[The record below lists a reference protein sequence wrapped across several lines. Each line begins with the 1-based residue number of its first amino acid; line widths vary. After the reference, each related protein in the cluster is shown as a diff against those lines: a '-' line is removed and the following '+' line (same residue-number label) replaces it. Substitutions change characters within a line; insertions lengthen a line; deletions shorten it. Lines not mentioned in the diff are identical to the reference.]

1 MIKVVKLG
9 KVIALI
15 AISLV
20 SIPSIFAQQSQP
32 ELWRAI
38 NTEGHIALM
47 RHSTAPGSDDPP
59 NFTLGDCVTQRNLS
73 SGGREL
79 ASLIGDRFRD
89 NGIDAA
95 DLYSSP
101 WCRCIET
108 SELLNLGPVNQL
120 MSISSLY
127 QNVQNHSARERPAEM
142 QKWLAEQDFD
152 RPTVLVTHQVNI
164 TDLTG
169 EFASEGDMVIVSV
182 ASDGAL
188 EVLGKIRAE

>member
-1 MIKVVKLG
+1 VIKVVNVR

-15 AISLV
+15 AFSLL
-20 SIPSIFAQQSQP
+20 SMSSIFAQQSEP

-38 NTEGHIALM
+38 NTKGHIALM

-59 NFTLGDCVTQRNLS
+59 NFTLGECSTQRNLS

-89 NGIDAA
+89 NGIDSA
-95 DLYSSP
+95 DIYSSP
-101 WCRCIET
+101 WCRCMET
-108 SELLNLGPVNQL
+108 SELLNLGPVNEL
-120 MSISSLY
+120 PSISSLY
-127 QNVQNHSARERPAEM
+127 QNVPNQPARERPAEM
-142 QKWLAEQDFD
+142 QKWLADQDFN

-164 TDLTG
+164 TNLTG
-169 EFASEGDMVIVSV
+169 EFAGEGDMVIVSV
-182 ASDGAL
+182 AADGAL